1 MRPDHNEIGVGA
13 TEDLSLRVSVATLV
27 RVVFKN
33 PHNEEWMLALAFIKS
48 ARRGSLRSAPPTCG
62 TAGIITIPPDL
73 INTSSC

>member
-1 MRPDHNEIGVGA
+1 MKPNHVEIGVGA
-13 TEDLSLRVSVATLV
+13 TKDLILRVSVATLV

-48 ARRGSLRSAPPTCG
+48 ARRGSSTPPTRG